1 MKKISIL
8 IGLLI
13 LPSLGVLQEI
23 QHETSVVNVE
33 VPIRVYDEG
42 VFVNDLTINDL
53 EVFEDGVPQKIEA
66 LYLIEQSAIKRLEE
80 NKRFKPETSR
90 HFYIFFE
97 ITEYSPELERALN
110 YFFLD
115 VYTPEDFLTVV
126 TPRKTYRLK
135 RESLKK
141 IPKEKIIEQIKT
153 ILHRDAW
160 MANAEY
166 RSIITEL
173 IHAVKLYSTAE
184 DYPVSLEASDDSDGN
199 LLSWDKYEILRDE
212 LESLRKIDEK
222 RLFDFARHLKNKEGQ
237 KNVFIFYQREFI
249 PEFEQNVFNKMM
261 DNNVVIQQLKIN
273 DYLGFFPRD
282 IAFNVERIKQAF
294 ADSSITINF
303 LFFSKPSDHI
313 HGVKMAEHVEDYF
326 SAFDEMSKATGG
338 ISVSSANPDFLF
350 RRAGDASQNYYL
362 LYYTPK
368 NYKADGKFK
377 SIKVKLK
384 ANRNNCEITHRSGYF
399 AN

>member
-1 MKKISIL
+1 MKKTSIL
-8 IGLLI
+8 AIILLF
-13 LPSLGVLQEI
+13 PSMAGFQEI

-33 VPIRVYDEG
+33 VPIRVYDKG
-42 VFVNDLTINDL
+42 VFVNDLKINDL

-141 IPKEKIIEQIKT
+141 IPKEKIIEQIKA

-282 IAFNVERIKQAF
+282 IAFNVERIKQAY

-303 LFFSKPSDHI
+303 LFFSKPSDHV

-326 SAFDEMSKATGG
+326 SAFNEMSKATGG

-362 LYYTPK
+362 FYYTPK
-368 NYKADGKFK
+368 NYRADGKFK

-384 ANRNNCEITHRSGYF
+384 ANRNGCEITHRSGYF